1 MLPRAA
7 CSTAAGSGSSAARA
21 APAIANAAS
30 SKPNRPVSR
39 RSLTVV
45 FLKVSW
51 GAGNGST
58 PGAGAVIFL
67 TPLGLS
73 ADVRLRTMTDPPGV
87 QPPGM
92 VRGPQDHEMANEID
106 AGG

>member
-7 CSTAAGSGSSAARA
+7 CSTAAGNGSSAARA
-21 APAIANAAS
+21 PPASASAAS

-39 RSLTVV
+39 IAVTVV
-45 FLKVSW
+45 FLNANY

-73 ADVRLRTMTDPPGV
+73 ADVRLRTITDPPGV
-87 QPPGM
+87 KPPGM
-92 VRGPQDHEMANEID
+92 VRGLQA
-106 AGG
+106 

>member
-1 MLPRAA
+1 MARPPRAPRRRALAPRAA
-7 CSTAAGSGSSAARA
+7 SQIDRYREWPSPWFFLNVSS
-21 APAIANAAS
+21 
-30 SKPNRPVSR
+30 
-39 RSLTVV
+39 
-45 FLKVSW
+45 

-106 AGG
+106 AGGCTDRA